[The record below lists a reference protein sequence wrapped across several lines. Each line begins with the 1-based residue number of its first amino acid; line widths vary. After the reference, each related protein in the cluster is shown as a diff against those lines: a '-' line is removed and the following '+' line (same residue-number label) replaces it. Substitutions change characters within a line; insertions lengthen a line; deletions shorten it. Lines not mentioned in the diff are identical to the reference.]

1 MKSNRVTLIL
11 LLMAIITGGGGYY
24 LATNYIKGEV
34 TEYKA
39 ELDRGQQMVPVVV
52 AARDLKMG
60 EKIDN
65 KNVAVRSMP
74 REYLHKGYISPNAFD
89 AIVGS
94 IVAHPL
100 AAGDPVLHA
109 NLGSTSALSFSDLLK
124 KDERAVTIPVSRFDT
139 ANGFLEPGDH
149 IDIMITMKDGP
160 RSRTLT
166 LLEDVKVIATD
177 RKLETDP
184 REQANYTMITMGL
197 NVKDATR
204 LIHAQTVGDLSVL
217 LRGTGEGMEDS
228 LEDEYITIDNL
239 VDVKQEVISAPV
251 EVKQKPVGFQ
261 VIKGGKS

>member
-1 MKSNRVTLIL
+1 M
-11 LLMAIITGGGGYY
+11 
-24 LATNYIKGEV
+24 ATNYIKGEV

-52 AARDLKMG
+52 ASRDLKIG

-65 KNVAVRSMP
+65 RNVAVRSMP
-74 REYLHKGYISPNAFD
+74 REYLHKDYISPNSFD

-94 IVAHPL
+94 IVTHPL
-100 AAGDPVLHA
+100 GSGDPVLHA
-109 NLGSTSALSFSDLLK
+109 NLGSMGGAGSFSDMLK

-166 LLEDVKVIATD
+166 LLEDVKVLATD
-177 RKLETDP
+177 RKLESDP
-184 REQANYTMITMGL
+184 REQPNYTMITMGL

-217 LRGTGEGMEDS
+217 LRGSGEGMEDS
-228 LEDEYITIDNL
+228 LEDDYITIDNL
-239 VDVKQEVISAPV
+239 VDVKQEVITTPV
-251 EVKQKPVGFQ
+251 EVKQKPVSFQ